1 MRTNQPGFRPELD
14 VSRGVQRPIAS
25 ITLDVDPDPELVRL
39 ARLVVSGIASVTP
52 MGLEDVEDCRA
63 AVDEMCSTLL
73 EVGVA
78 DAPMHLELRSDGT
91 VLEVSGRLP
100 IVPGAEI
107 DEVRRELSEMILDAV
122 TDEHRLD
129 LDDGLGEFAF
139 SRAVRAGGGSG

>member
-1 MRTNQPGFRPELD
+1 M
-14 VSRGVQRPIAS
+14 SRGVERPIAS

-73 EVGVA
+73 EVGVT
-78 DAPMHLELRSDGT
+78 DAPMHLELRSDGA

-122 TDEHRLD
+122 TDDHRLD

-139 SRAVRAGGGSG
+139 RRAVRGGGGSA